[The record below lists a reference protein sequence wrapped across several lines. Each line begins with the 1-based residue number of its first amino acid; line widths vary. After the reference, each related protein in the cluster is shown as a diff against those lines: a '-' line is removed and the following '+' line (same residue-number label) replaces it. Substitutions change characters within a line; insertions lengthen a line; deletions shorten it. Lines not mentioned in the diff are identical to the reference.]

1 MDPLFPRASYNTFKI
16 LKMVGNIPGRNYL
29 GENVPWGN
37 TPLESLMGGNFPD
50 GSFSVGNLPRAKN
63 LNQIKNYILR

>member
-1 MDPLFPRASYNTFKI
+1 MDPLFPRTSYNTFKI
-16 LKMVGNIPGRNYL
+16 LKMVGNISGRNYL

>member
-1 MDPLFPRASYNTFKI
+1 
-16 LKMVGNIPGRNYL
+16 MVGNIPGRNYL

-37 TPLESLMGGNFPD
+37 TPLKSLMGGNFPD